1 MRISDWSSDV
11 CSSDLQCQ
19 SARRRRLAKVAPN
32 HRSHAPM
39 RRYTLPLLG
48 IFTLLGFLAAPA
60 WAVDIDG
67 RIDPAEWQ
75 GARHVTDFK
84 LVEPLT
90 RAASPYPTEAWVMAT
105 PAGLALGFR
114 NTPPAPVPP
123 THPPTPRARKRV

>member
-39 RRYTLPLLG
+39 RRHTLPILG

-67 RIDPAEWQ
+67 RIDPADWQ

-84 LVEPLT
+84 LVQPLT
-90 RAASPYPTEAWVMAT
+90 RAASPYPTEHTV
-105 PAGLALGFR
+105 LA
-114 NTPPAPVPP
+114 PPEAQSTALPNPQPP
-123 THPPTPRARKRV
+123 